1 MPNFCF
7 DTSEMRFKVEFTDVL
22 SAELFWKGVG
32 FSKWL
37 LKQFSDSPNCAL
49 KFASLI
55 KEPYCFWVLV
65 SIFWGAIAVFSYGFV
80 VNKNFCAES
89 SPNETILNLL
99 GSAGYEYSLFYY
111 YTQNYIEVS
120 RILY

>member
-1 MPNFCF
+1 MIGVLAATRGKCKPNH
-7 DTSEMRFKVEFTDVL
+7 K
-22 SAELFWKGVG
+22 
-32 FSKWL
+32 
-37 LKQFSDSPNCAL
+37 
-49 KFASLI
+49 LI
-55 KEPYCFWVLV
+55 YHSITFRIFWVLV